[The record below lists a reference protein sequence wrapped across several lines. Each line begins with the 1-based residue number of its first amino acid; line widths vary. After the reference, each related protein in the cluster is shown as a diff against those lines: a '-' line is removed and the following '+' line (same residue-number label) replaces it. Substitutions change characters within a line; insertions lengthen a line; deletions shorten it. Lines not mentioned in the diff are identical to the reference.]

1 MFATAEESEQVEIT
15 QNQKKSKT
23 RERGNL
29 NWMEILVRHS
39 EILDLFQIRRNV
51 F

>member
-1 MFATAEESEQVEIT
+1 
-15 QNQKKSKT
+15 
-23 RERGNL
+23 
-29 NWMEILVRHS
+29 MEILVRHS